1 MFSDTHK
8 PQQAWKAQNYPV
20 PAPTRRG
27 LRFKASALRRLHR
40 WHGTSVS
47 GHPATVM
54 VPALYNMMP
63 AENVALGWLNEV
75 DSLVP
80 IRQHMASASKITG
93 WDVFTFHT
101 MHNADHYFDT
111 AIVAMR
117 DTWVKEGTLSPKSIL
132 EAKRRFGKAYS
143 YHNIQARLVE
153 NLVFQSSLMDW
164 IGHHASDVPL
174 RFHVIGTALLPALV
188 SARSITFE
196 AAVQSAMKFGTRWNE
211 TVRKS
216 CAGRGEAQARQR
228 AASST
233 DDEIGWNAFHQVRRL
248 VEGRGLL
255 SMGVSRGD
263 LPTTDA
269 PARPFWYSPTAS
281 DEPTLITTAQEATTA
296 LQTLNLSS
304 WFNAPGKTSPNA
316 DEPIRGWLVSPLHP
330 MARLC
335 RWSVSNYLL
344 ATPDSVNLFLDNIAP
359 LGRQPMVA
367 PSSRPTSKPLAAVQ
381 NEGHRSLI
389 S

>member
-1 MFSDTHK
+1 MSLPTHK
-8 PQQAWKAQNYPV
+8 PKQAWKAQNYPV
-20 PAPTRRG
+20 PAPSRRG
-27 LRFKASALRRLHR
+27 LRLKASALRTLHS

-63 AENVALGWLNEV
+63 AESVALGWLNEV

-80 IRQHMASASKITG
+80 IRQHMVSASKITG

-111 AIVAMR
+111 AIAAMR
-117 DTWVKEGTLSPKSIL
+117 DTWVKEGRLSPKSIL
-132 EAKRRFGKAYS
+132 EARRRFGKVYS
-143 YHNIQARLVE
+143 YQNIQARLVE

-174 RFHVIGTALLPALV
+174 RFHVIGTALLSALV

-211 TVRKS
+211 TVRKA
-216 CAGRGEAQARQR
+216 CAGR
-228 AASST
+228 T

-248 VEGRGLL
+248 IEGRGLL

-281 DEPTLITTAQEATTA
+281 DEPTLITTAQEAANA

-304 WFNAPGKTSPNA
+304 WFNAPAKTSPNA

-344 ATPDSVNLFLDNIAP
+344 ATPHSVNLFLDNIAP

-367 PSSRPTSKPLAAVQ
+367 PAADPAQNRLRLSRMKVTGP
-381 NEGHRSLI
+381 
-389 S
+389 

>member
-20 PAPTRRG
+20 PAPSRRG

-80 IRQHMASASKITG
+80 IRQHMASASKIIG

-174 RFHVIGTALLPALV
+174 RFHVIGTALMPALV

-216 CAGRGEAQARQR
+216 CTGRGEAQARQR

-281 DEPTLITTAQEATTA
+281 DEPTLITTAQEATNA

-359 LGRQPMVA
+359 LGRQPIVA
-367 PSSRPTSKPLAAVQ
+367 PSSRPISKPLAAVQ

>member
-1 MFSDTHK
+1 
-8 PQQAWKAQNYPV
+8 
-20 PAPTRRG
+20 
-27 LRFKASALRRLHR
+27 
-40 WHGTSVS
+40 
-47 GHPATVM
+47 M
-54 VPALYNMMP
+54 VC
-63 AENVALGWLNEV
+63 
-75 DSLVP
+75 
-80 IRQHMASASKITG
+80 ASKITG

-111 AIVAMR
+111 AIAAMR
-117 DTWVKEGTLSPKSIL
+117 DTWVKEGRLSPKSIL
-132 EAKRRFGKAYS
+132 EARRRFGKVYS
-143 YHNIQARLVE
+143 YQNIQARLVE

-174 RFHVIGTALLPALV
+174 RFHVIGTALLSALV

-211 TVRKS
+211 TVRKA
-216 CAGRGEAQARQR
+216 CAGR
-228 AASST
+228 T

-248 VEGRGLL
+248 IEGRGLL

-263 LPTTDA
+263 LPTTEA

-281 DEPTLITTAQEATTA
+281 DEPLLITTAQEAADA
-296 LQTLNLSS
+296 LRTLNLSS
-304 WFNAPGKTSPNA
+304 WFNAPAKTSPNA

-344 ATPDSVNLFLDNIAP
+344 ATPHSVNLFLDNIAP
-359 LGRQPMVA
+359 MGRQPMVA
-367 PSSRPTSKPLAAVQ
+367 PAADSAQNRLRLSRMKVTGP
-381 NEGHRSLI
+381 
-389 S
+389 

>member
-1 MFSDTHK
+1 MSLPTHK
-8 PQQAWKAQNYPV
+8 PKQAWKAQNYPV
-20 PAPTRRG
+20 PAPSRRG
-27 LRFKASALRRLHR
+27 LRLKASALRTLHS

-63 AENVALGWLNEV
+63 AESVALGWLNEV

-80 IRQHMASASKITG
+80 IRQHMVCASKITG

-111 AIVAMR
+111 AIAAMR
-117 DTWVKEGTLSPKSIL
+117 DTWVKEGRLSPKSIL
-132 EAKRRFGKAYS
+132 EARRRFGKVYS
-143 YHNIQARLVE
+143 YQNIQARLVE

-174 RFHVIGTALLPALV
+174 RFHVIGTALLSALV

-211 TVRKS
+211 TVRKA
-216 CAGRGEAQARQR
+216 CAGR
-228 AASST
+228 T

-248 VEGRGLL
+248 IEGRGLL

-281 DEPTLITTAQEATTA
+281 DEPTLITTAQEAANA

-304 WFNAPGKTSPNA
+304 WFNAPAKTSPNA

-344 ATPDSVNLFLDNIAP
+344 ATPHSVNLFLDNIAP

-367 PSSRPTSKPLAAVQ
+367 PAADPAQNRLRLSRMKVTGP
-381 NEGHRSLI
+381 
-389 S
+389 

>member
-1 MFSDTHK
+1 
-8 PQQAWKAQNYPV
+8 
-20 PAPTRRG
+20 
-27 LRFKASALRRLHR
+27 
-40 WHGTSVS
+40 
-47 GHPATVM
+47 M

-80 IRQHMASASKITG
+80 IRHRMASASKITG

-111 AIVAMR
+111 AIAAMR

-132 EAKRRFGKAYS
+132 EARRRFGKAYS
-143 YHNIQARLVE
+143 YHTIQARLVE

-174 RFHVIGTALLPALV
+174 RFHVIGTSLLSALV

-211 TVRKS
+211 TVLKS
-216 CAGRGEAQARQR
+216 CAGRGEAQARPERERGSAKHQAQRAASSGEAQARQR

-281 DEPTLITTAQEATTA
+281 DEPTLITTAQEATNA

-304 WFNAPGKTSPNA
+304 WFNAPAKTSPNA